1 MRSFS
6 FGELYICIMSAC
18 GWMATVGN
26 ILVARDAL
34 ADAMDCLASEEV
46 GEGAGGG
53 EDGRVS
59 TRETRRLRSDATD
72 SIPVDYCYTSPRTFL
87 VVEPWDLR
95 CRKDESQEVSD
106 G

>member
-1 MRSFS
+1 M
-6 FGELYICIMSAC
+6 FGVRG
-18 GWMATVGN
+18 GW
-26 ILVARDAL
+26 RR
-34 ADAMDCLASEEV
+34 EEKKGGII
-46 GEGAGGG
+46 GE
-53 EDGRVS
+53 
-59 TRETRRLRSDATD
+59 RETRRLRSDATD